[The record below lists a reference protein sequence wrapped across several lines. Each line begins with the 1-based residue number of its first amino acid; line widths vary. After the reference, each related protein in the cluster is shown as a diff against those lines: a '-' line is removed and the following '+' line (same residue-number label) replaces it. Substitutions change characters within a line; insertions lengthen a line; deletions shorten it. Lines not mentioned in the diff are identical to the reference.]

1 MTKMTSKNRLV
12 LITVVVI
19 IVVLGIAKLISD
31 QVFNVLIFLLVA
43 FAVLYPVY
51 LIFKSKH
58 YLRRKKGY
66 KHGILKEGSADN
78 QVGCGTFF

>member
-1 MTKMTSKNRLV
+1 MVGGIIVTKMTSKNRLV

-51 LIFKSKH
+51 LIFKSNH
-58 YLRRKKGY
+58 YLRRK
-66 KHGILKEGSADN
+66 
-78 QVGCGTFF
+78 